1 MTSPYLSVFA
11 KGRLKKKKSKQV
23 TLGGKKAVLGD
34 TTCGMDVVLG
44 LSIRSCATLKHIIF
58 VVLWLRVKVK
68 KGMFEKNA

>member
-1 MTSPYLSVFA
+1 M
-11 KGRLKKKKSKQV
+11 